1 VDEPL
6 TNTLTAQS
14 NWKKNTAL
22 FLSSQAV
29 SLFGSMLV
37 QYAILWHITLS
48 TESGVMMMVS
58 IICGFLPTFL
68 LSPFAGVWADRY
80 NRKLLIALADAGI
93 AAATLVLVLLFW
105 AGYQALWLLFAIS
118 AVRAAGS
125 GIQTPAVGALLPQIV
140 PEEKLTTVNGT
151 FGSMNAFMM
160 LVAPIVSA
168 ALLSFA
174 SIEIIFLIDVVTA
187 AAAIAILL
195 TWVAVPDHR
204 GEAGKEPGGYFE
216 EMKQGLRFIQNH
228 VFLKQYFAFFA
239 LAFLLM
245 APAAFLTPLQ
255 VTRTFGGD
263 YWRLTAIEIVFS
275 IGMMAGGA
283 LIASWGGFRNR
294 THTLLL
300 ACVLFGLCTV
310 GLGVVPSFWVY
321 LAIMGLAGVSAPLI
335 NTPAQVILQEKVDS
349 AYMGRVFGVFSMI
362 STSMLPIG
370 MLIFGPAAD
379 IVPVEWL
386 LVGSGALFS
395 LMALWLAGSRALREA
410 GKPLEPSGQEA
421 AE

>member
-1 VDEPL
+1 MDGTMPP
-6 TNTLTAQS
+6 QP

-22 FLSSQAV
+22 FLGSQAV
-29 SLFGSMLV
+29 SMFGSMLV
-37 QYAILWHITLS
+37 QYAILWYITLS
-48 TESGVMMMVS
+48 TESGVMMMIS
-58 IICGFLPTFL
+58 IICGFLPSFL

-93 AAATLVLVLLFW
+93 AAATLILVLLFS
-105 AGYQALWLLFAIS
+105 AGYDALWLLFAVS

-140 PEEKLTTVNGT
+140 PEDRLTAVNGT
-151 FGSMNAFMM
+151 FGSLNALIM

-174 SIEIIFLIDVVTA
+174 SIEVIFLVDVVTA
-187 AAAIAILL
+187 AVAIAILL
-195 TWVAVPDHR
+195 TRVAVPDRR
-204 GEAGKEPGGYFE
+204 GEAPREPGGYFE
-216 EMKQGLRFIQNH
+216 DMKQGLRFINH
-228 VFLKQYFAFFA
+228 HAFLKPYFAFFA

-255 VTRTFGGD
+255 VTRTFGGE
-263 YWRLTAIEIVFS
+263 YWRLTAIEITFS

-294 THTLLL
+294 THTLML
-300 ACVLFGLCTV
+300 ACVSFGLCTV

-321 LAIMGLAGVSAPLI
+321 LAVMGLAGVSAPLL
-335 NTPAQVILQEKVDS
+335 NTPAQVMLQEKVDS
-349 AYMGRVFGVFSMI
+349 AYMGRVFGVFGMI

-379 IVPVEWL
+379 IVPIERL
-386 LVGSGALFS
+386 LIGSGALFS

-410 GKPLEPSGQEA
+410 GKPADEAGRDA

>member
-1 VDEPL
+1 MDDPL
-6 TNTLTAQS
+6 NEATIPQHH
-14 NWKKNTAL
+14 WKKNTVL

-48 TESGVMMMVS
+48 TESGVMMMIS
-58 IICGFLPTFL
+58 ILCGFVPTFV

-80 NRKLLIALADAGI
+80 SRKRLIALADAGI
-93 AAATLVLVLLFW
+93 AAATLILVVLFT
-105 AGYQALWLLFAIS
+105 AGHDALWLLFVLL

-140 PEEKLTTVNGT
+140 PEDKLTAVNGT
-151 FGSMNAFMM
+151 FGSINAFMM
-160 LVAPIVSA
+160 LVSPIVSA

-174 SIEIIFLIDVVTA
+174 SIEIIFLIDIVTA

-195 TWVAVPDHR
+195 TRVRVPDHR
-204 GEAGKEPGGYFE
+204 GASANKPVGYFADL
-216 EMKQGLRFIQNH
+216 KQGLRYIRNH
-228 VFLKQYFAFFA
+228 AFLKPYFAFFA
-239 LAFLLM
+239 LVYLLV

-263 YWRLTAIEIVFS
+263 YWRLTAVEIVFS

-294 THTLLL
+294 MHTIML
-300 ACVLFGLCTV
+300 ACVVFGLSTV
-310 GLGVVPSFWVY
+310 GLGVAPSFWAY
-321 LAIMGLAGVSAPLI
+321 LVITGIAGITAPMF

-349 AYMGRVFGVFSMI
+349 AYLGRVLGVFGMI
-362 STSMLPIG
+362 STSILPIA
-370 MLIFGPAAD
+370 MLVYGPAAD
-379 IVPVEWL
+379 IVPVERL
-386 LVGSGALFS
+386 LVGCGSLLALT
-395 LMALWLAGSRALREA
+395 ALWLTGSRALREA
-410 GKPLEPSGQEA
+410 GKPSGA
-421 AE
+421 P